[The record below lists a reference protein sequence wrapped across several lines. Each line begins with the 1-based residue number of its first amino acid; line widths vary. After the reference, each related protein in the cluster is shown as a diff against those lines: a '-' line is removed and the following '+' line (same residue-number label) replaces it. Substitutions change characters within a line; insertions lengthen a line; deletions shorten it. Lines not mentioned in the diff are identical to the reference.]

1 MTFPLEVLHAGAAEA
16 APRLLGAVLETR
28 VDGEVTRGRIVE
40 TEAYLAEGD
49 GASHSAPG
57 PTERN
62 RAMFGPAGRAYVYL
76 IYGMHLCFN
85 VVTGEEGRGEAV
97 LVRAIEPLDG
107 LDVMRRRRGER
118 PSDRDLARGPG
129 RLTQALAIGREHDRA
144 PLLGRRA
151 TVRLLERSGGD
162 ALESIVVGPRVG
174 ITKDADLPLRFR
186 IDGSRWTS

>member
-1 MTFPLEVLHAGAAEA
+1 MTFPLEVLRAGAAEA

-107 LDVMRRRRGER
+107 LDVLRRRRGER
-118 PSDRDLARGPG
+118 PRDRDLARGPD
-129 RLTQALAIGREHDRA
+129 HDRA
-144 PLLGRRA
+144 PRLGRRA